1 MIERGQFFTPALLSS
16 SRLFQTATNS
26 ASKTAAMSRKGPG
39 AATITRPLNSGA
51 LNNVPE
57 DICPVCKRNRYLN
70 TSMTFKI
77 NPECY
82 HPMCSQCVE
91 TIFKTGPAQCPYAS
105 CNKTLRLKGF
115 REAMFADLTI
125 QREVDI
131 RKRVAAV
138 FNNTQD
144 DFETL
149 RDYNNYLQDVE
160 DLTFSLV
167 YGEDEERMEAE
178 AKLVDYEQ
186 QHKAEIER
194 NKKKGSEAESLKLKK
209 QKEAD
214 AAAAARRA
222 ELLQQEEEAKAEE
235 AKLNQ
240 EVMNALQRG
249 EAGSAAE
256 IQARIMA
263 TKKAK
268 LAKMNGDHFGASL
281 EKGISIRGL
290 RQKRLG
296 PSEDEEDR
304 NKPYSPYAGI
314 HLEPSRYTL
323 QSEYENPHLAKAKTD
338 KGHQVGGYS
347 LQEYTARAMFEAFAG
362 LGVMISDEKASEQR
376 SVGTSGARD
385 AAARNKTSGQ
395 LTTGARKA
403 VDDVFV

>member
-1 MIERGQFFTPALLSS
+1 
-16 SRLFQTATNS
+16 
-26 ASKTAAMSRKGPG
+26 MSRKGPG
-39 AATITRPLNSGA
+39 ASTITRPLDGNK
-51 LNNVPE
+51 NTVPD

-70 TSMTFKI
+70 TTMTFKI

-91 TIFKTGPAQCPYAS
+91 TIFKSGPAQCPYAS

-160 DLTFSLV
+160 ELTFSLV

-178 AKLVDYEQ
+178 TKLVDYEQ
-186 QHKAEIER
+186 QHKAAIER
-194 NKKKGSEAESLKLKK
+194 NKKKGSEAEALRLKR

-222 ELLQQEEEAKAEE
+222 EMLQQEEEAKAEE

-240 EVMNALQRG
+240 EVMEALSRG

-281 EKGISIRGL
+281 EGSRGISIRGL
-290 RQKRLG
+290 RQKRTG
-296 PSEDEEDR
+296 PSADEEDR

-362 LGVMISDEKASEQR
+362 LGVIVGDEKAAEQR
-376 SVGTSGARD
+376 TVGTSGARD

-395 LTTGARKA
+395 LTTGSRK
-403 VDDVFV
+403 VIDDVFV

>member
-1 MIERGQFFTPALLSS
+1 M
-16 SRLFQTATNS
+16 SRRPGGGSTFARPSNT
-26 ASKTAAMSRKGPG
+26 TAA
-39 AATITRPLNSGA
+39 
-51 LNNVPE
+51 NVIPE

-91 TIFKTGPAQCPYAS
+91 TIFKSGPAQCPYAS

-149 RDYNNYLQDVE
+149 RDYNNYLQEVE

-167 YGEDEERMEAE
+167 YGEDADRMEAE

-194 NKKKGSEAESLKLKK
+194 NKKKGTEAEALRLRR
-209 QKEAD
+209 QKDAD
-214 AAAAARRA
+214 AASEARKA
-222 ELLQQEEEAKAEE
+222 ELQRQEDEARAEE

-240 EVMNALQRG
+240 EVMEALQRG

-263 TKKAK
+263 NKKAK
-268 LAKMNGDHFGASL
+268 LARMNGDHFGASL
-281 EKGISIRGL
+281 DAPGSRGISIRGL
-290 RQKRLG
+290 RQKKTG
-296 PSEDEEDR
+296 PSAEEGDR

-314 HLEPSRYTL
+314 HLEPTRYTL
-323 QSEYENPHLAKAKTD
+323 QGDYENPHLIKAKAD
-338 KGHQVGGYS
+338 KNHQVGGYS
-347 LQEYTARAMFEAFAG
+347 TQEYMARAMFEAFAG
-362 LGVMISDEKASEQR
+362 LGVMVGEEKASEQR
-376 SVGTSGARD
+376 SAGTAGARD
-385 AAARNKTSGQ
+385 AAAKNRTSGL
-395 LTTGARKA
+395 LTTGLRTEI
-403 VDDVFV
+403 DDAFV

>member
-1 MIERGQFFTPALLSS
+1 
-16 SRLFQTATNS
+16 
-26 ASKTAAMSRKGPG
+26 MSRRATGPTTTLG
-39 AATITRPLNSGA
+39 TMAAPNV
-51 LNNVPE
+51 VPE

-70 TSMTFKI
+70 SSMTFKI

-91 TIFKTGPAQCPYAS
+91 TIFKTGPNQCPYAS

-167 YGEDEERMEAE
+167 YGEGTERADAE
-178 AKLVDYEQ
+178 AKLADYEQ
-186 QHKAEIER
+186 QHRAEIER
-194 NKKKGSEAESLKLKK
+194 NKKKGSDAEALRLRR

-222 ELLQQEEEAKAEE
+222 ELLREEAEAREEEG
-235 AKLNQ
+235 KLNQ
-240 EVMNALQRG
+240 EVMEALQRG
-249 EAGSAAE
+249 ESGNAAE
-256 IQARIMA
+256 IQARILA
-263 TKKAK
+263 KKKAK
-268 LAKMNGDHFGASL
+268 LAKLNAEHFGPSMDNAGPR
-281 EKGISIRGL
+281 GISIRGL
-290 RQKRLG
+290 RQKRTG
-296 PSEDEEDR
+296 PTEDEEDR
-304 NKPYSPYAGI
+304 NKPYDPYAGVS
-314 HLEPSRYTL
+314 LQPTRYTV
-323 QSEYENPHLAKAKTD
+323 QDHYENPFLEPAKEREDHK
-338 KGHQVGGYS
+338 VGGYNV
-347 LQEYTARAMFEAFAG
+347 QEYVARAMFEAFAG
-362 LGVMISDEKASEQR
+362 LGVMVGEEKASEQR
-376 SVGTSGARD
+376 SVGTTAARD
-385 AAARNKTSGQ
+385 AVARNKTSGPM
-395 LTTGARKA
+395 TTGRRQE

>member
-1 MIERGQFFTPALLSS
+1 
-16 SRLFQTATNS
+16 
-26 ASKTAAMSRKGPG
+26 MSRRATG
-39 AATITRPLNSGA
+39 ATTITQPFNTRA
-51 LNNVPE
+51 ANVIPE

-91 TIFKTGPAQCPYAS
+91 TIFKSGPAQCPYAS

-149 RDYNNYLQDVE
+149 RHYNNYLQDVE

-167 YGEDEERMEAE
+167 YGDDSDRMEAE
-178 AKLVDYEQ
+178 VKLIDYEQ
-186 QHKAEIER
+186 QHKAAIER
-194 NKKKGSEAESLKLKK
+194 NKKKGSEADALRIKR
-209 QKEAD
+209 QKEAE
-214 AAAAARRA
+214 AAAVARKA
-222 ELLQQEEEAKAEE
+222 EQQHQEEEARAEE

-240 EVMNALQRG
+240 EVMEALQRG
-249 EAGSAAE
+249 EPGSAAD

-263 TKKAK
+263 KKKAK
-268 LAKMNGDHFGASL
+268 LATMNGGHFAASL
-281 EKGISIRGL
+281 DASRGISIRGL
-290 RQKRLG
+290 RQKKTG
-296 PSEDEEDR
+296 PSADEEDR

-314 HLEPSRYTL
+314 HLEPTRYSL
-323 QSEYENPHLAKAKTD
+323 QSDYENPHLVKAKTD

-347 LQEYTARAMFEAFAG
+347 TQEYITRAMFEAFAG
-362 LGVMISDEKASEQR
+362 LGVMVGHEKASDQR
-376 SVGTSGARD
+376 NGGTTAPRD
-385 AAARNKTSGQ
+385 AAARSKTSRP
-395 LTTGARKA
+395 LTTDPRAEIN
-403 VDDVFV
+403 DVFV

>member
-1 MIERGQFFTPALLSS
+1 MSRRAGGGTTIARPANTPA
-16 SRLFQTATNS
+16 
-26 ASKTAAMSRKGPG
+26 
-39 AATITRPLNSGA
+39 
-51 LNNVPE
+51 NVIPE
-57 DICPVCKRNRYLN
+57 DVCPVCKRNRYLN

-91 TIFKTGPAQCPYAS
+91 TIFKSGPAQCPHAV

-115 REAMFADLTI
+115 REAMFSDLTI

-131 RKRVAAV
+131 RKRVVAV

-167 YGEDEERMEAE
+167 YGEDDDRMEAE

-194 NKKKGSEAESLKLKK
+194 NKKKGSEADALRIKR
-209 QKEAD
+209 QREAE
-214 AAAAARRA
+214 AAAASRKA
-222 ELLQQEEEAKAEE
+222 ELQQQEDDSRAEE

-240 EVMNALQRG
+240 EVMEALQRG
-249 EAGSAAE
+249 ESGSAKE
-256 IQARIMA
+256 IQDRIMA
-263 TKKAK
+263 KKKAK
-268 LAKMNGDHFGASL
+268 LATMNGSHFGTSL
-281 EKGISIRGL
+281 DAGSRGISIRGL
-290 RQKRLG
+290 RQKKTG
-296 PSEDEEDR
+296 PSADEEDR

-323 QSEYENPHLAKAKTD
+323 HNDYENPHLVKAKTD
-338 KGHQVGGYS
+338 KSHQVGGYS
-347 LQEYTARAMFEAFAG
+347 TQEYMARAMFEAFAG
-362 LGVMISDEKASEQR
+362 LGVVVGEEKASQQK
-376 SVGTSGARD
+376 STGTVGARD
-385 AAARNKTSGQ
+385 AAARNRTSGP
-395 LTTGARKA
+395 LTTGSRTA

>member
-1 MIERGQFFTPALLSS
+1 
-16 SRLFQTATNS
+16 
-26 ASKTAAMSRKGPG
+26 
-39 AATITRPLNSGA
+39 
-51 LNNVPE
+51 
-57 DICPVCKRNRYLN
+57 
-70 TSMTFKI
+70 
-77 NPECY
+77 
-82 HPMCSQCVE
+82 MCSQCVE
-91 TIFKTGPAQCPYAS
+91 TIFKSGPAQCPYAS

-160 DLTFSLV
+160 ELTFSLV

-178 AKLVDYEQ
+178 TKLVDYEQ
-186 QHKAEIER
+186 QHKAAIER
-194 NKKKGSEAESLKLKK
+194 NKKKGSEAEALRLKR

-222 ELLQQEEEAKAEE
+222 EMLQQEEEAKAEE

-240 EVMNALQRG
+240 EVMEALERG

-281 EKGISIRGL
+281 EGSRGISIRGL
-290 RQKRLG
+290 RQKRTG
-296 PSEDEEDR
+296 PSADEEDR

-362 LGVMISDEKASEQR
+362 LGVIVGDEKAAEQR
-376 SVGTSGARD
+376 TVGTLGARD

-395 LTTGARKA
+395 LTTGSRK
-403 VDDVFV
+403 VIDDVFV